1 MTQRPILFSTPMV
14 QAILEG
20 RKTMTRRIISKTGF
34 LEQYSKAELDHDV
47 EVCQEDDWDKTKV
60 LKGPCAVFD
69 HGEWSIKYK
78 YNVGDILWVR
88 ETWKQKRF
96 AAQILEGYDYKAN
109 HVTWLESRGQLF
121 TKNSGCETDEHWKP
135 SIFMPRAACRIF
147 LEITDI
153 TVERLNDISTAD
165 CVDEG
170 IEKEWVVDAYWYKNY
185 SCIGIANYKHDP
197 YPSFKSLWESIN
209 GDDSWES
216 NPWVWVIKF
225 KQVSKQITKR
235 C

>member
-20 RKTMTRRIISKTGF
+20 SKTMTRRIISKTGF

-96 AAQILEGYDYKAN
+96 AGQILEGYDYKAN

-121 TKNSGCETDEHWKP
+121 TKNSSCETDEHWKP

-153 TVERLNDISTAD
+153 TVERLHDISEGDAIA
-165 CVDEG
+165 EG
-170 IEKEWVVDAYWYKNY
+170 IDLSKTSGDFDITPRNV
-185 SCIGIANYKHDP
+185 
-197 YPSFKSLWESIN
+197 FQQLWQSIN

-225 KQVSKQITKR
+225 KQVSKQVTN
-235 C
+235 